1 MGYVY
6 VPNWFNGLIKI
17 LSILI
22 CVILFTLFITVY
34 GLRHIVRNNWSVYRC
49 DPFVM
54 PFAGFFGYEPVSN
67 FNNCIRLNV
76 KETSKPLFSPYN
88 DVIGAFQTNLNAQLG
103 SLTDVGIAS
112 NISRTNTTFA
122 LSDIMGK
129 MGNVATTTEFLMIK
143 IKSIFQKILALYIT
157 LLYAGWSMIKGME
170 AIAKDKGIKKGMKLV
185 DSVSNF

>member
-17 LSILI
+17 TIILV
-22 CVILFTLFITVY
+22 CVILFTLLITVY
-34 GLRHIVRNNWSVYRC
+34 GLRHVVRNNWSVYRC

-76 KETSKPLFSPYN
+76 KESSKALFSPYN
-88 DVIGAFQTNLNAQLG
+88 DVVSSFQNNLSAQLG
-103 SLTDVGIAS
+103 SLSDVNLTS
-112 NISRTNTTFA
+112 NIARTNTTFA

-143 IKSIFQKILALYIT
+143 IKSIFEKILALYVT
-157 LLYAGWSMIKGME
+157 LLYAGWSMIKGVE
-170 AIAKDKGIKKGMKLV
+170 AVAKDKKIKKGMKLL
-185 DSVSNF
+185 DTVSNF